1 MINEK
6 EILKNMLVDESN
18 IIQNLANIVQ
28 KAKDI
33 FVMEKSSGNIIFK
46 NYSTLTNPQK
56 ITCVLIGRYFAKRLE
71 FIDDHT
77 ITVSEISKVL
87 DIPKTTLSSPLK
99 SLRTSGQILY
109 EKSRY
114 RINPHRIEEIINS
127 FSKSQDIKS
136 SRIKTKKQSRS

>member
-1 MINEK
+1 MSNEK

-33 FVMEKSSGNIIFK
+33 FVLEQSSGKVIFK
-46 NYSTLTNPQK
+46 NYSNLTNPQK
-56 ITCVLIGRYFAKRLE
+56 ISCILIGKYFAKRLE
-71 FIDDHT
+71 LVDDHT
-77 ITVSEISKVL
+77 ITVSEISKDL

-99 SLRTSGQILY
+99 SLRNSGDILY

-114 RINPHRIEEIINS
+114 RINPHKIEEIVNS
-127 FSKSQDIKS
+127 FFKPKKIKPT
-136 SRIKTKKQSRS
+136 RKRTRK